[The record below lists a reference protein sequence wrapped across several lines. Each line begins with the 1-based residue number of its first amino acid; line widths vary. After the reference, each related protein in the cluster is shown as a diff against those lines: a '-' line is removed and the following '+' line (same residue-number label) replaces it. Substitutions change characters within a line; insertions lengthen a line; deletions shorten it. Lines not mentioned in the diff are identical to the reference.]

1 MLGIASHKQSEHCC
15 CPQGCLDRRI
25 ACMGGNIDDIQ
36 QVLCCDQG
44 PTAFIAT
51 AIDPLTLNNFA
62 VLAEGLDPCCGP
74 TAHTC

>member
-1 MLGIASHKQSEHCC
+1 
-15 CPQGCLDRRI
+15 
-25 ACMGGNIDDIQ
+25 MGGNIDDIQ